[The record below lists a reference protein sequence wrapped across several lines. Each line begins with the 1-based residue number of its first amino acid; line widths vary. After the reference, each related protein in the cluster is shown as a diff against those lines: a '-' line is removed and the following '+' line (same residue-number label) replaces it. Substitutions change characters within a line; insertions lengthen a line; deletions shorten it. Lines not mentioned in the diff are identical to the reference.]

1 MHADI
6 RERPWRPERPSRPQQ
21 RSRPAR
27 RRAALVP
34 APAHQREPRPVDLEV
49 VIPVYNEEQTLALSI
64 RRLHG
69 YLSSST
75 PLRWRILIADNA
87 STDAT
92 PEIARSLAVALSGVN
107 VLRLEQKGR
116 GRALRA
122 GWSSSTARVVAY
134 MDVDLSTD
142 LRALLPLVSPLLS
155 GHSEVAI
162 GTRLAPGSRVTRGP
176 KREFISRAY
185 NHLLR
190 ASLRARFSDAQC
202 GFKAVRSDV
211 LPELLAAVEDQDW
224 FFDTELLIAAER
236 RGMRIHEVAVDW
248 IDDPDSR
255 VDILA
260 TVLADLRGVA
270 RLIWQTR
277 PARFMAIGA
286 GSTLA
291 YALLFVALA
300 GTLGSRGANAA
311 ALTLTAVANTAANR
325 RFTFGVR
332 GRRRIVRDQLG
343 GLLVY
348 VIALALTDVSLV
360 LLHRIDP
367 RPPRLIEV
375 SVLVLASLGATVA
388 RYVGMSTWLFAG
400 ARDPRR
406 RHEPSIRPLSTQG
419 N

>member
-1 MHADI
+1 M
-6 RERPWRPERPSRPQQ
+6 
-21 RSRPAR
+21 
-27 RRAALVP
+27 LVP
-34 APAHQREPRPVDLEV
+34 APEHQLEPVALDLEV
-49 VIPVYNEEQTLALSI
+49 VVPVHNEEQALALSI
-64 RRLHG
+64 HRLHR
-69 YLSSST
+69 YLSSSM
-75 PLRWRILIADNA
+75 PFSWRIVIADNA

-92 PEIARSLAVALSGVN
+92 PEIGQSLAVALRDVSL
-107 VLRLEQKGR
+107 LRLEQKGR

-122 GWSSSTARVVAY
+122 AWSRSTARVVAY

-142 LRALLPLVSPLLS
+142 LRALLPLVSSLLS

-162 GTRLAPGSRVTRGP
+162 GTRLAPGSRVTRGL
-176 KREFISRAY
+176 KREFISRSY
-185 NHLLR
+185 NRLLR
-190 ASLRARFSDAQC
+190 LSLRARFSDAQC

-211 LPELLAAVEDQDW
+211 LPELLAAVEDQGW
-224 FFDTELLIAAER
+224 FFDTELLIAAQR

-255 VDILA
+255 VDLLA
-260 TVLADLRGVA
+260 TALGDLQGVG

-277 PARFMAIGA
+277 LARFVAIGA

-291 YALLFVALA
+291 YAVLFVALA
-300 GTLGSRGANAA
+300 GTLGSRGANVA

-325 RFTFGVR
+325 RFTFGVH

-348 VIALALTDVSLV
+348 AIALALTDLSLV
-360 LLHRIDP
+360 LLHRLDP
-367 RPPRLIEV
+367 RPARLLEV
-375 SVLVLASLGATVA
+375 TVLLLASLGATVA

-400 ARDPRR
+400 ARGPLRERDRK
-406 RHEPSIRPLSTQG
+406 SLRPLSTQG